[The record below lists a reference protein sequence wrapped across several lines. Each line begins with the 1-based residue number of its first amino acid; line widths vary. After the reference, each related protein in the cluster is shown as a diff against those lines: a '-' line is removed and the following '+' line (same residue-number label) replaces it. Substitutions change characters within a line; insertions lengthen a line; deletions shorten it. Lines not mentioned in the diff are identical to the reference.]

1 MTLQNT
7 ESYNYLVTA
16 HFTTNLCQINP
27 RPLESHSMLKR
38 ILKFLWRLVLA
49 LGAAGLLGILLPR
62 LITTFY
68 AVNRIYQTDEA
79 PSARLAIVFG
89 AGLRRDGTP
98 TPILRD
104 RVETAASLYF
114 SGKVEK
120 LLMSGDNSV
129 LNHNEP
135 ESMRQYAISLGVPE
149 NAIAVDY
156 AGSRTYDTC
165 YRAKAIFGMKSALLV
180 TQKFHLPRAL
190 FLCNAL
196 GLEAYGVEANNRN
209 YWRGSL
215 FIWNF
220 REQLAT
226 VGAFLDVYVNSPLP
240 VLGEPEPLFVD

>member
-1 MTLQNT
+1 
-7 ESYNYLVTA
+7 
-16 HFTTNLCQINP
+16 
-27 RPLESHSMLKR
+27 MLKR
-38 ILKFLWRLVLA
+38 ILKFLWHLILA
-49 LGAAGLLGILLPR
+49 LCTLGLIGIILPR

-79 PSARLAIVFG
+79 PSERLAIVFG

-129 LNHNEP
+129 FNHNEP
-135 ESMRQYAISLGVPE
+135 ESMRQYAMSLGVPE
-149 NAIAVDY
+149 NAIAMDY

-165 YRAKAIFGMKSALLV
+165 YRAKAVFGMDSALLV
-180 TQKFHLPRAL
+180 TQRFHLPRAL

-196 GLEAYGVEANNRN
+196 GLDAYGVEANNRN

-226 VGAFLDVYVNSPLP
+226 VGAFLDVYVSTPIP
-240 VLGEPEPLFVD
+240 MLGEPEPLFVD

>member
-1 MTLQNT
+1 
-7 ESYNYLVTA
+7 
-16 HFTTNLCQINP
+16 
-27 RPLESHSMLKR
+27 MLNR
-38 ILKFLWRLVLA
+38 IFQFLSKLLLA
-49 LGAAGLLGILLPR
+49 LGAVGLLGILLPR

-68 AVNRIYQTDEA
+68 AMNRIYQTEEA
-79 PSARLAIVFG
+79 PKERLAIVFG

-129 LNHNEP
+129 FNYNEP
-135 ESMRQYAISLGVPE
+135 ESMRQYAMSLGVPE
-149 NAIAVDY
+149 NAIAMDH

-190 FLCNAL
+190 FICNAL
-196 GLEAYGVEANNRN
+196 GLDAYGVEASNRN

-226 VGAFLDVYVNSPLP
+226 VGAFLDVYVNSPRP
-240 VLGEPEPLFVD
+240 MLGEPKPLFVD